1 MTAGD
6 PMQAPE
12 VPPTKSASR
21 TLAAPS
27 AQALRMA
34 ENAGRSGRRRA
45 QVRYSFVERVSL
57 ENEVPPLARM
67 LRGGGRGGQVRLKLY
82 LSYLWVQRDDQA
94 RELSIRNGAW
104 ATLFDL
110 NAPQTAGA
118 RRISDAQAW
127 LEENNFISIART
139 GRQNLVT
146 VLSETGNGDPWIAPG
161 AAAKK
166 EKEEG
171 LLGLGA
177 VVHRYLQIPQTFWT
191 RGHIAVLS
199 GAGIA
204 MFLALLA
211 ENGGLQERAL
221 WFSPR
226 EADTRFA
233 LSEDTRSKGLGELA
247 AAGLITT
254 KRRPVNESDFEA
266 DALHMRNVHYL
277 HLDRLNE
284 TAEIKRRR
292 VIRVTRKK
300 AGASTEES

>member
-1 MTAGD
+1 
-6 PMQAPE
+6 MQAPE
-12 VPPTKSASR
+12 TPSSR
-21 TLAAPS
+21 TLKAPS

-34 ENAGRSGRRRA
+34 ESAGRTGRRKA
-45 QVRYSFVERVSL
+45 QVRYSFVQRASL
-57 ENEVPPLARM
+57 EDEVPPLARM

-82 LSYLWVQRDDQA
+82 LSYLWLQREDQA

-110 NAPQTAGA
+110 KDPQTAGA

-127 LEENNFISIART
+127 LEENNFISLART

-146 VLSETGNGDPWIAPG
+146 VLSETGNGSPWIAPG

-191 RGHIAVLS
+191 RGHISVLS

-204 MFLALLA
+204 MFLVLLT
-211 ENGGLQERAL
+211 ENGGLDERAL

-226 EADTRFA
+226 EADSRFA
-233 LSEDTRSKGLGELA
+233 LSEDTRSKGLHELA

-254 KRRPVNESDFEA
+254 KRRPVNETDFQA

-277 HLDRLNE
+277 HLDRLKD
-284 TAEIKRRR
+284 TAEIKPQIRRP
-292 VIRVTRKK
+292 RKK
-300 AGASTEES
+300 KEESGDGLETS

>member
-12 VPPTKSASR
+12 TPPAAATGRAL
-21 TLAAPS
+21 TAPS
-27 AQALRMA
+27 AQALKMA
-34 ENAGRSGRRRA
+34 ESAGRSGRRRA
-45 QVRYSFVERVSL
+45 QVRYSFVERTSL
-57 ENEVPPLARM
+57 ENEIPPLARM

-82 LSYLWVQRDDQA
+82 LSYLWLQRDDQA
-94 RELSIRNGAW
+94 RELSIRNMAW
-104 ATLFDL
+104 ATVFDL
-110 NAPQTAGA
+110 KDPQTAGA

-127 LEENNFISIART
+127 LEENSFISITRT

-146 VLSETGNGDPWIAPG
+146 VLSETGSGEPWIAPG

-177 VVHRYLQIPQTFWT
+177 VVHRYIQIPQTFWT

-199 GAGIA
+199 GAGVA
-204 MFLALLA
+204 MFLVLLA
-211 ENGGLQERAL
+211 ENGGLGEKAL

-233 LSEDTRSKGLGELA
+233 LSEDTRSKGLRELA

-254 KRRPVNESDFEA
+254 KRRPVNETDFTA

-292 VIRVTRKK
+292 VVRVTRRK
-300 AGASTEES
+300 AVASE